1 MSSLIRSAACLL
13 VVSAVAVATGC
24 GGGGGS
30 SQAAVKRVRG
40 PHFIFEA
47 PTSWEESR
55 VDTQVSLSP
64 KPAAPELVSVS
75 VFPLVNAY
83 RPALFRA
90 VTTELDRTAGQ
101 LATRLNGKVVDSKTV
116 DVAGDK
122 VRQYQISYSS
132 GGQDYE
138 QLITFFLRGKTEY
151 QLLCRWTQSEQ
162 EPDACTRLVKT
173 FTPT

>member
-1 MSSLIRSAACLL
+1 VPSLIRSAACLL

-47 PTSWEESR
+47 PTS
-55 VDTQVSLSP
+55 VS
-64 KPAAPELVSVS
+64 A
-75 VFPLVNAY
+75 FPLVNAY